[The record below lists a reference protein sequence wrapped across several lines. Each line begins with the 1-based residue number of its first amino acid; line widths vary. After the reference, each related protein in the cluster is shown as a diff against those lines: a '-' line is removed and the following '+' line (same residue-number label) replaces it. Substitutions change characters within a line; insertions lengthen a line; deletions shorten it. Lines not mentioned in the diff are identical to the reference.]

1 MSLEDLRKEIDE
13 ADRLIL
19 DAFER
24 RINAGRRIGELKR
37 LEGKPVYDPV
47 REKEKIEDLKQ
58 RAGYESRE
66 YIERLYGTI
75 FEVTR
80 EHEEKKLFGVLGR
93 SLPHTYSPQIHHLIA
108 PRYLYG
114 VIEREP
120 EELDELFNGK
130 KYNGF
135 NVTIPYK
142 REAAKRCDELSGDA
156 IKIKTVNTVLFR
168 DDGKVI
174 GYNTDVFG
182 FEFMLKDKGID
193 PKDKICV
200 VFGTGGASEAV
211 NIALAKMGAKEI
223 RAVSRSGE
231 INYGNV
237 YERCADGQIF
247 INATPVGMYPDTDKK
262 VADLRRFPKAEAFAD
277 LIYNPSRT
285 EMIRESEELG
295 LKTAGGLSMLVAQ
308 AYKAASIFKGD
319 KFFDEKKEAKV
330 IRKVTR
336 IMESSMKNIVFIGMP
351 GSGKTTIA
359 KETAK
364 RTGRDFID
372 LDEEYERRYGITP
385 AREISENGEEV
396 FRQKETEIAKDIL
409 KESGKVISCG
419 GGIVTRD
426 ENRRYLKENSTVIYI
441 ERPLEALA
449 KDGRP
454 LTARDG
460 VAKLFEKRKERYES
474 WADLK
479 VYIERKEN
487 SSSVVEEAISILKS
501 SDLMLMK

>member
-13 ADRLIL
+13 TDREIL
-19 DAFER
+19 EAIEKR
-24 RINAGRRIGELKR
+24 MSIGRRIGEIKR
-37 LEGKPVYDPV
+37 LEGKPVYDPA
-47 REKEKIEDLKQ
+47 REKEKIEELKK
-58 RAGYESRE
+58 RAGDESRE
-66 YIERLYGTI
+66 YIERLYETI
-75 FEVTR
+75 FEVTK
-80 EHEEKKLFGVLGR
+80 EHEEKKLFGVLGKR
-93 SLPHTYSPQIHHLIA
+93 LPHTYSPQIHHLIA
-108 PRYLYG
+108 PQYLYG

-120 EELDELFNGK
+120 DELDELFNGK

-182 FEFMLKDKGID
+182 FEFMLRDKGID

-211 NIALAKMGAKEI
+211 NTALTKMGAREI
-223 RAVSRSGE
+223 RSVSRSGE
-231 INYGNV
+231 INYDNV

-262 VADLRRFPKAEAFAD
+262 VADLGRFPKAEAFAD

-285 EMIRESEELG
+285 EMIRDAEELG

-319 KFFDEKKEAKV
+319 KFFDEKNEAKV
-330 IRKVTR
+330 IRAVTR
-336 IMESSMKNIVFIGMP
+336 IMGSRMKNIVFIGMP
-351 GSGKTTIA
+351 GCGKTTIA
-359 KETAK
+359 GEVAK

-372 LDEEYERRYGITP
+372 LDEEYEKRYGITP

-409 KESGKVISCG
+409 KESCKVISCG

-460 VAKLFEKRKERYES
+460 VAKLFEERRERYES
-474 WADLK
+474 WSDIK
-479 VYIERKEN
+479 IYIEKKEN
-487 SSSVVEEAISILKS
+487 SDDLLKDGMEKISPEVIL
-501 SDLMLMK
+501 